1 MVRGISND
9 FVTYVEDSFQSL
21 LARGH
26 VTVEF
31 LESDEP
37 ADASRVFDTPIII
50 QDRAILQS

>member
-9 FVTYVEDSFQSL
+9 FETYVEDSFQSL

-31 LESDEP
+31 LESDESV
-37 ADASRVFDTPIII
+37 DAGRVFDYSNNNTE
-50 QDRAILQS
+50 